1 MFLALRRPRTTA
13 DSPHTLR
20 FPHYISS
27 LLLLFTHPP
36 LLLPCRMSASSPR
49 LTQVELSWAVTASRS
64 VHLPPCRVWRRAQS
78 FITVLL
84 TPPPFCGASTFVC
97 DEFVLPKEEYLLYFC
112 TDLNDLKALIP
123 ALYIWNVYITYILFQ
138 NFKNKNSFFFPASRI
153 GQSTIQTNF
162 YFSK

>member
-1 MFLALRRPRTTA
+1 MLLALRRPRTTA

-49 LTQVELSWAVTASRS
+49 LTQVELSWAVTASCS
-64 VHLPPCRVWRRAQS
+64 VHLPLAECDGELR
-78 FITVLL
+78 VLL
-84 TPPPFCGASTFVC
+84 LSSQPPPPTPFCGASTFVC
-97 DEFVLPKEEYLLYFC
+97 DEFILPKEEYLLYFC

-123 ALYIWNVYITYILFQ
+123 TLYIWNVYITYILFQ
-138 NFKNKNSFFFPASRI
+138 NLKTKTA
-153 GQSTIQTNF
+153 
-162 YFSK
+162 FSSQ